1 MIKLWIIWNLA
12 LIFSV
17 TSDSLLPE
25 NKTMVDIKLFTNSGS
40 SCGGRDVFAKVCNKV
55 NSECCLE
62 EIIADNALAFQVG
75 STVSSTIR
83 KCSNFQVASYEKKL
97 TVSLSNYQQMGV
109 EMKLANIT
117 LKTNTGVSCGGW
129 FVFAK
134 ICNIDSGKCCEEEI
148 VNNGNSGFDDG
159 DTIVRQFQGS
169 CYNLLLTYD
178 DSLTIKLTSWEELT
192 VSR

>member
-17 TSDSLLPE
+17 TSDSLLSE

-55 NSECCLE
+55 NSECCEE

-75 STVSSTIR
+75 ATVSSTIR
-83 KCSNFQVASYEKKL
+83 KCSNFQVASFEKKL
-97 TVSLSNYQQMGV
+97 IVSLSNYQQMGV

-117 LKTNTGVSCGGW
+117 LETNDGVSCGGW

-134 ICNIDSGKCCEEEI
+134 ICNVD
-148 VNNGNSGFDDG
+148 
-159 DTIVRQFQGS
+159 R
-169 CYNLLLTYD
+169 
-178 DSLTIKLTSWEELT
+178 
-192 VSR
+192 

>member
-17 TSDSLLPE
+17 ISDSLLPNLE

-40 SCGGRDVFAKVCNKV
+40 SCGVRDIFAKFCNKV
-55 NSECCLE
+55 NSECCEE

-117 LKTNTGVSCGGW
+117 LETNDGVSCGGW

-134 ICNIDSGKCCEEEI
+134 ICNID
-148 VNNGNSGFDDG
+148 
-159 DTIVRQFQGS
+159 R
-169 CYNLLLTYD
+169 
-178 DSLTIKLTSWEELT
+178 
-192 VSR
+192 